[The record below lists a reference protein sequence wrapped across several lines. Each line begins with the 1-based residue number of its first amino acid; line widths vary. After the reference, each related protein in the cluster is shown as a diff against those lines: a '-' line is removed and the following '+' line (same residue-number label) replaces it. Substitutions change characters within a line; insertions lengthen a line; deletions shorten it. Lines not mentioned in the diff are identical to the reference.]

1 LELTNRKITIMKK
14 SFLILATVLAL
25 ACNNASDKSS
35 AKTGSDSN
43 SNATA
48 GATEDAV
55 PPGLTKDEYDK
66 AISLIASS
74 DCLTCHKVDEK
85 VTGPSYRE
93 VSQKYEA
100 TDANIEMLANKVK
113 KGGSGVWGQAMMTPH
128 DTLSLDDAKVMVK
141 YILAL
146 KNTK

>member
-1 LELTNRKITIMKK
+1 MKK
-14 SFLILATVLAL
+14 TIVVLATVFAL
-25 ACNNASDKSS
+25 ACNNASDKNAS
-35 AKTGSDSN
+35 AKKSDS
-43 SNATA
+43 ATA
-48 GATEDAV
+48 QNSGGATDEAI
-55 PPGLTKDEYDK
+55 PPGLTKDEYDN
-66 AISLIASS
+66 AINLIATS

-85 VTGPSYRE
+85 VTGPAYRE

-100 TDANIEMLANKVK
+100 TDANIDMLAHKVI

-128 DTLSLDDAKVMVK
+128 DTLSLDNAKVMVK

>member
-1 LELTNRKITIMKK
+1 MKK
-14 SFLILATVLAL
+14 SFVIIASVFVL
-25 ACNNASDKSS
+25 ACNNAADKSAS
-35 AKTGSDSN
+35 KSSDS
-43 SNATA
+43 SGAAQATA
-48 GATEDAV
+48 AADEV
-55 PPGLTKDEYDK
+55 PPGLTRDEYDK

-85 VTGPSYRE
+85 VTGPSYRD
-93 VSQKYEA
+93 VSRKYEA

-113 KGGSGVWGQAMMTPH
+113 KGGAGVWGQAMMTPH
-128 DTLSLDDAKVMVK
+128 DTLSLDDAKTMVK

>member
-1 LELTNRKITIMKK
+1 MKK
-14 SFLILATVLAL
+14 TIIILLTAFAI
-25 ACNNASDKSS
+25 ACNNASDKSAKSTDASSSSTAS
-35 AKTGSDSN
+35 A
-43 SNATA
+43 
-48 GATEDAV
+48 EDAV
-55 PPGLTKDEYDK
+55 PPGLTKEEYEK

-85 VTGPSYRE
+85 VTGPSYRD
-93 VSQKYEA
+93 VSKKYES